1 MLHSW
6 GPQEEVHNSVSGGGQ
21 EGFQWSPE
29 ESGGVTQVMCGMGRL
44 GGGDCVCK
52 GLDIHKRQR
61 ELKECGCEGAEQTEG
76 LSLPTVEE
84 GPVFAICVAGAH
96 DQAMLAK
103 WIQGLQETN
112 PALAR
117 IPVVFRLS
125 GSSGELLPSSSEL
138 EEPPPPPPEGQE
150 EEEDSQQRQQ
160 QGQS

>member
-1 MLHSW
+1 M
-6 GPQEEVHNSVSGGGQ
+6 
-21 EGFQWSPE
+21 
-29 ESGGVTQVMCGMGRL
+29 
-44 GGGDCVCK
+44 
-52 GLDIHKRQR
+52 
-61 ELKECGCEGAEQTEG
+61 
-76 LSLPTVEE
+76 EE

-96 DQAMLAK
+96 DQATLAK

-125 GSSGELLPSSSEL
+125 GSSGELLASSSEL
-138 EEPPPPPPEGQE
+138 EEPPPPPPPPEGQ